1 MYQDWNAGDPLPRP
15 QDAEI
20 DPRKFEQYSMNPTN
34 PGNQGKWMAFA
45 AIGYDVENPQSRSA
59 AAQDVINQLRQ
70 GLVNAPATQIQ
81 SSIYGLRFQV
91 RVRIQGQNGGEGT
104 LVTTWQ
110 IDNDR
115 DVPRLITNW
124 LEVYQ

>member
-1 MYQDWNAGDPLPRP
+1 
-15 QDAEI
+15 
-20 DPRKFEQYSMNPTN
+20 
-34 PGNQGKWMAFA
+34 MAFA
-45 AIGYDVENPQSRSA
+45 AIGYDVENPQSRDT

-70 GLVNAPATQIQ
+70 GLVDAPATPSQ

-91 RVRIQGQNGGEGT
+91 RVRIQGPNGGEGT